1 MGSWCAKHA
10 MSQVVESIQQLQGVE
25 DTLTRLI
32 EKYDHQISQERR
44 VVRLRLR
51 THHKDDCM
59 RHVRTIHIIRA
70 HRQRLEHRLTACMHK
85 RYQLES
91 LNVTK
96 MHIEAVKTTT
106 KTYRQFLQQHDIDKV
121 EQLQDTLA
129 GMIEDAC
136 DINESLAQ
144 SPTTIDID
152 EDEITREY
160 ESLCAEIDL
169 PVAPQGPI
177 VTHQTKSDSELE
189 LVPLTD

>member
-1 MGSWCAKHA
+1 
-10 MSQVVESIQQLQGVE
+10 
-25 DTLTRLI
+25 
-32 EKYDHQISQERR
+32 
-44 VVRLRLR
+44 
-51 THHKDDCM
+51 
-59 RHVRTIHIIRA
+59 
-70 HRQRLEHRLTACMHK
+70 MHK

-136 DINESLAQ
+136 DMNESLSA
-144 SPTTIDID
+144 PPEAMDID
-152 EDEITREY
+152 EDEIAREY
-160 ESLCAEIDL
+160 DSLCAEIDL

-177 VTHQTKSDSELE
+177 VPRHTDTNPELE
-189 LVPLTD
+189 MVPLSN

>member
-1 MGSWCAKHA
+1 MGSLCAKHA
-10 MSQVVESIQQLQGVE
+10 SSQVVESIQQLQSVE
-25 DTLTRLI
+25 DTLSRLI
-32 EKYDHQISQERR
+32 EKYDAQIGQERR
-44 VVRLRLR
+44 VVRMRLR

-70 HRQRLEHRLTACMHK
+70 HRHRLEHRLTACMHK

-136 DINESLAQ
+136 DMNESLSAP
-144 SPTTIDID
+144 SEAMDID
-152 EDEITREY
+152 EDEIAREY
-160 ESLCAEIDL
+160 DSLCAEIDL

-177 VTHQTKSDSELE
+177 VPRHTDTNPELE
-189 LVPLTD
+189 MVPLSN